1 MLHLSTIDPSTLG
14 LLKSLMSIEEFSSLR
29 LVGGTSLALQIG
41 HRKSIDLDLF
51 GEIHFEEL
59 DKPKV
64 FRDFE
69 KVISLSASSNIN
81 IYSIDDVKVDFV
93 NYSYPWLQGQLVF
106 DGVRLAHIEDIGAMK
121 LAAITGRGSRKDFV
135 DLYFLLQKFSLRDLL
150 GLYMSKYFDGSEY
163 LVLKSLTFFDDAEKD
178 SEISVTGNIT
188 WDNIKAGIINTVEEY
203 LG

>member
-1 MLHLSTIDPSTLG
+1 MGI
-14 LLKSLMSIEEFSSLR
+14 F
-29 LVGGTSLALQIG
+29 A
-41 HRKSIDLDLF
+41 
-51 GEIHFEEL
+51 
-59 DKPKV
+59 
-64 FRDFE
+64 

-106 DGVRLAHIEDIGAMK
+106 DGVRLAHIEDIAAMK
-121 LAAITGRGSRKDFV
+121 MAAITGRGSRKDFV